1 MAIAALAACN
11 KEEQV
16 AVDQSPITF
25 ANAAVDNS
33 VKSIDETYG
42 TVALNAF
49 NVYGTATGNKGTA
62 QIFNGTEVSGTVGAN
77 DWSYSGTQYWIEN
90 ATYKFVGVV
99 DAAVETYDALFPTHL
114 TVDNTKDALVSNVAT
129 RDQGTTIDDSEV
141 SLQFKHLLS
150 KAKFTFIDNADDA
163 YTFKVTNIKISGVN
177 VSGTYAIAAETWDD
191 LTAGIVKFGNAT
203 NTTEKAT
210 VAAETIAT
218 GTGTTS
224 HFAKLI
230 VPGTYDMVI
239 TFDVA
244 MFFDATEVSAWS
256 ESITLEDKALVAN
269 YSYNFTADLMPGRP
283 IVFKVTSLE
292 GWTDAPDTDIQ

>member
-1 MAIAALAACN
+1 MAIVALAACN

-16 AVDQSPITF
+16 AVNQSPIAF

-33 VKSIDETYG
+33 VKSIDETYA
-42 TVALNAF
+42 TLTSF

-62 QIFNGTEVSGTVGAN
+62 QIFNGTVVTGTVGAN
-77 DWSYSGTQYWIEN
+77 DWTYTGTQYWIEN
-90 ATYKFVGVV
+90 ASYKFVGIV
-99 DAAVETYDALFPTHL
+99 DATVKTYDNSFPTHL

-129 RDQGTTIDDSEV
+129 RTQGATIDETAV
-141 SLQFKHLLS
+141 SLQFSHILS
-150 KAKFTFIDNADDA
+150 KAKFTFIDNAADD
-163 YTFKVTNIKISGVN
+163 YTFKVTNIKIAGVN
-177 VSGTYAIAAETWDD
+177 VSGTYDIVNKSWGD
-191 LTAGIVKFGNAT
+191 LTGGEVAFGNAT
-203 NTTEKAT
+203 NTSDKA
-210 VAAETIAT
+210 VVDAQTIAT

-244 MFFDATEVSAWS
+244 MSFNGTEISTWS
-256 ESITLEDKALVAN
+256 ERITLDDKVLAAN
-269 YSYNFTADLMPGRP
+269 YSYNFKADLEPGKP

-292 GWTDAPDTDIQ
+292 VWTDAPDTDIL